1 MDNQI
6 YHIIQS
12 EIRYLNHATNETIFN
27 KQNVATASFAIDDAI
42 ATTVGNGIV
51 PTTFRM
57 WVHEKTVV
65 LGVPDSRLPYFEAG
79 VSKMKSRGYNV
90 VIRNSG
96 GLAVPLDSGVL
107 NLSIVLPN
115 NQEISIH
122 NGYDLM
128 VDFIELLL
136 KDYTSDIKA
145 YEIVGS
151 YCPGDYD
158 LSINGIKFA
167 GISQRRVRNGVA
179 VQIYLDIEGNSQQ
192 RANLIREF
200 YQISKQDES
209 TKLVYPEVNPAVMG
223 SLNELLDTNFT
234 VPGFI
239 LHVEKVLQ
247 QDNLAGILTELI
259 DEEEPIFLKRLEQM
273 EKRNEAV
280 SKIT

>member
-12 EIRYLNHATNETIFN
+12 DIRYLNHATNETIFN
-27 KQNVATASFAIDDAI
+27 KQNIATSSFAIDDAI
-42 ATTVGNGIV
+42 ATTVGSGIM
-51 PTTFRM
+51 PITFRM
-57 WVHEKTVV
+57 WVHDKTVV
-65 LGVPDSRLPYFEAG
+65 LGVPDSRLPYFESG
-79 VSKMKSRGYNV
+79 VRTMKSKGYNV

-96 GLAVPLDSGVL
+96 GLAVALDSGVL
-107 NLSIVLPN
+107 NVSIILAN
-115 NQEISIH
+115 NQGISIH

-145 YEIVGS
+145 YEIIGS
-151 YCPGDYD
+151 YCPGEYD
-158 LSINGIKFA
+158 LSINGVKFA

-192 RANLIREF
+192 RAMLIREF
-200 YQISKQDES
+200 YQIGKQDEP

-223 SLNELLDTNFT
+223 SLNELLNTDFT

-239 LHVEKVLQ
+239 AHIEETLQ
-247 QDNLAGILTELI
+247 EHNLSGISTDLI
-259 DEEEPIFLKRLEQM
+259 AEEEPIFLKRLEQM

-280 SKIT
+280 SAIK